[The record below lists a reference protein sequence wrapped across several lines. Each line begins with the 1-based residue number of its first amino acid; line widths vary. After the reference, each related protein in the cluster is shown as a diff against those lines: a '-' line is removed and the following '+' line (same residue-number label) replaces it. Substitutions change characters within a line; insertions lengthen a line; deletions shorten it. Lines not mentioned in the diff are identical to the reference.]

1 MRTQIFKQ
9 YSGPWS
15 TLPFPGGGTRVKGA
29 GCGLCSVTHVIIED
43 DRYKNYTP
51 TDVRPYMVKWAVR
64 DAGLIHEGIPDSL
77 RHYGMTNVKEFGRSA
92 SMNDI
97 FTELNKGNRLGVIL
111 FYKCDSRGKTV
122 ASVGPDGTCWTG
134 GGHFIGFS
142 NYKVENGKHWF
153 YMKDSGSR
161 NHDGWYSYENSMKG
175 CVWKVWTCTVPSSK
189 STPKK
194 TNSTTPKE
202 TKVIDVSYVQSS
214 IDWAKVKAAGV
225 DGAMIRCGYRGYGSG
240 KLMED
245 SCFSK
250 HIKGASKAGLK
261 VGVYFFTEAINA
273 KEGKEEADFTL
284 NLIKREGVKLSYP
297 IAIDTESI
305 SASKARANN
314 ISVSARTAAVQAFCE
329 EIKTKGY
336 EPMIYASTSWLVN
349 KLTMSKL
356 PYKVWVAQ
364 YNSKVTYSGSYVMWQ
379 YTSTG
384 MVSGISG
391 VVDLN
396 RCYISGSSAAK
407 APTTNTTLAVL
418 TVDGVVGS
426 ATVKAAQV
434 IFGTPVDGVIS
445 GQAKSDMAKCPAI
458 SKTCLKEGK
467 GGSQLVRAL
476 QKKVSVKEDGYLG
489 STTIKAVQ
497 KWLNIPITGL
507 WDAHTSRSFQLWL
520 NAKIAEKNKN
530 STPKNSSGNSS
541 EKTPAPAVKPTTKLS
556 VPTAAEI
563 KAASVWAVRHD
574 ICEWHKKMHNS
585 KKNNR
590 YKPFDDRR
598 ITQICPICNKID
610 DPDGEGWNCIG
621 EWAAGWHHGGLIPC
635 RCNCEVLN
643 NQTCE
648 KFLNMTK
655 DQILATAKS
664 KIGVNDLTVIYNN
677 GNSIAPSK
685 LLPGDCIIYYNGKTS
700 KHVATWVGDGLIAD
714 CSSANTPNIAYGK
727 KNISYWTI
735 KVAIRY
741 TGGRTYLSL
750 GANGAAVKK
759 IQAIVGTTVDGNFGT
774 ATEAA
779 VKKWQTAHKLTA
791 DGKVGPATLAEM
803 KKVIA

>member
-1 MRTQIFKQ
+1 MRPQIFKQ
-9 YSGPWS
+9 YSGPWAN
-15 TLPFPGGGTRVKGA
+15 LPFPGGGTRVKGA

-51 TDVRPYMVKWAVR
+51 TDVQPYMVKWAVR

-77 RHYGMTNVKEFGRSA
+77 RHYGMTNVKEFGRNA

-111 FYKCDSRGKTV
+111 FYKCDSRGRTV

-134 GGHFIGFS
+134 GGHFIGFAD
-142 NYKVENGKHWF
+142 YKVENGKHWF

-161 NHDGWYSYENSMKG
+161 NHDGWYSYEKSMKG
-175 CVWKVWTCTVPSSK
+175 CVWKVWTCTVPSI
-189 STPKK
+189 STSKK
-194 TNSTTPKE
+194 TTTTTTSKE

-214 IDWAKVKAAGV
+214 IDWAKVKADGV

-250 HIKGASKAGLK
+250 HIQGASKAGLK

-284 NLIKREGVKLSYP
+284 NLIKREGIKLSYP
-297 IAIDTESI
+297 IAVDTESI
-305 SASKARANN
+305 SASNVRANN
-314 ISVSARTAAVQAFCE
+314 ISVSARTAAIQAFCE
-329 EIKTKGY
+329 EIKAKGY

-364 YNSKVTYSGSYVMWQ
+364 YNSKVTYSDAYVMWQ

-396 RCYISGSSAAK
+396 RCYISGSSATK
-407 APTTNTTLAVL
+407 TSTTTTTLKTL
-418 TVDGVVGS
+418 TVDGVVGTE
-426 ATVKAAQV
+426 TVKAAQV

-458 SKTCLKEGK
+458 SKPCLKEGK

-489 STTIKAVQ
+489 STTIRAVQ

-507 WDAHTSRSFQLWL
+507 WDAHTSRSFQLW
-520 NAKIAEKNKN
+520 INKQIPKP
-530 STPKNSSGNSS
+530 TPKP
-541 EKTPAPAVKPTTKLS
+541 TPTPPKEPYQ

-590 YKPFDDRR
+590 YKSFNNRR
-598 ITQICPICNKID
+598 ITQICPICNDID

-621 EWAAGWHHGGLIPC
+621 EWIAGWKHGGLIPC
-635 RCNCEVLN
+635 RCNCEIIN
-643 NQTCE
+643 NQLGDR
-648 KFLNMTK
+648 FLSMTK
-655 DQILATAKS
+655 DEILAAAKS
-664 KIGVNDLTVIYNN
+664 KIGVNDLTVLYNN
-677 GNSIAPSK
+677 GKAIAQSK
-685 LLPGDCIIYYNGKTS
+685 LLPGDGIMYYNGKEYA
-700 KHVATWVGDGLIAD
+700 HFATWVGDGLIAD
-714 CSSANTPNIAYGK
+714 CSSANKPAISYGK
-727 KNISYWTI
+727 KNISYWSI
-735 KVAIRY
+735 KVVIRY
-741 TGGRTYLSL
+741 TGGRTYLSI
-750 GANGAAVKK
+750 GAKGAAVKK
-759 IQAIVGTTVDGNFGT
+759 IQKIVGVTEDGNFGT

>member
-9 YSGPWS
+9 YSGPWAS
-15 TLPFPGGGTRVKGA
+15 LPFPGGGTNVKGA

-51 TDVRPYMVKWAVR
+51 TDVQPYMVKWAVR

-77 RHYGMTNVKEFGRSA
+77 KHYGMENVKEFGRNA
-92 SMNDI
+92 TMNDI
-97 FTELNKGNRLGVIL
+97 FTELNKGSRKGVIL
-111 FYKCDSRGKTV
+111 FYKCDSRGNTI
-122 ASVGPDGTCWTG
+122 ASVGPDGTYWTG
-134 GGHFIGFS
+134 GGHFIGFAD
-142 NYKVENGKHWF
+142 YKVENGKHWF
-153 YMKDSGSR
+153 YMKDSGKR
-161 NHDGWYSYENSMKG
+161 NHDGWYSYENSMRG
-175 CVWKVWTCTVPSSK
+175 CVWKVWTCTIPQGEKSEKPSE
-189 STPKK
+189 K
-194 TNSTTPKE
+194 TESKE
-202 TKVIDVSYVQSS
+202 TKVIDVSYVQNS
-214 IDWAKVKAAGV
+214 INWDRVKASGV
-225 DGAMIRCGYRGYGSG
+225 DGVMIRCGYRGYGSG
-240 KLMED
+240 KLQED

-250 HIKGASKAGLK
+250 HAKGAVKAGLK

-273 KEGKEEADFTL
+273 KEGKEEADFAV
-284 NLIKREGVKLSYP
+284 NLVKREGLKLSYP
-297 IAIDTESI
+297 IAVDTESI
-305 SASKARANN
+305 SASNVRANN
-314 ISVSARTAAVQAFCE
+314 ISVSARTAAIQAFCE
-329 EIKTKGY
+329 EVKAKGY

-349 KLTMSKL
+349 KLNMKIL

-364 YNSKVTYSGSYVMWQ
+364 YNSKVTYSDAYVMWQ

-384 MVSGISG
+384 IVSGISG

-396 RCYISGSSAAK
+396 RCYISGTSQAKPAA
-407 APTTNTTLAVL
+407 TVSTSTLKTL
-418 TVDGVVGS
+418 TVDGVVGT

-445 GQAKSDMAKCPAI
+445 GQARSDMNKCPAI

-476 QKKVSVKEDGYLG
+476 QKKVGAREDGYLG
-489 STTIKAVQ
+489 TNTIKLIQ
-497 KWLNIPITGL
+497 TWLNIPVTGL
-507 WDAHTSRSFQLWL
+507 WDSHTSRSFQLWL
-520 NAKIAEKNKN
+520 NKQIPKP
-530 STPKNSSGNSS
+530 TPKP
-541 EKTPAPAVKPTTKLS
+541 TPTPPKEPYQ

-590 YKPFDDRR
+590 YKSFDSRR

-610 DPDGEGWNCIG
+610 IDEEPDGEGWNCIG
-621 EWAAGWHHGGLIPC
+621 EAFAGWHHGGKIPC
-635 RCNCEVLN
+635 RCNCEVIN
-643 NQTCE
+643 NQTGN
-648 KFLNMTK
+648 KFLTMTK

-664 KIGVNDLTVIYNN
+664 KINVNDLTVLYN
-677 GNSIAPSK
+677 GGKSIPPSK
-685 LLPGDCIIYYNGKTS
+685 LLPGDLVMYYDGKEYM
-700 KHVATWVGDGLIAD
+700 HFATWLGNGLIAD
-714 CSSANTPNIAYGK
+714 CSSANKPAIAYGK

-750 GANGAAVKK
+750 GAKGAAVKK
-759 IQAIVGTTVDGNFGT
+759 IQKIVGVTEDGSFGT

-779 VKKWQTAHKLTA
+779 VKKWQTAHKLSA